1 MQTTK
6 KEQKSKPET
15 RPPLRGD
22 VQEEDEHFVPDEHL
36 GRMELVIADLKPAVI
51 EKPREGST
59 SANDP
64 PNLTHAYEVTLTVR
78 VPEQA
83 VPFLISASQKHRFF
97 MSLLRPMAAPT
108 EVKA

>member
-6 KEQKSKPET
+6 KEQKPKQET
-15 RPPLRGD
+15 RLPQWSLVKEGD
-22 VQEEDEHFVPDEHL
+22 ENFIPDEHL
-36 GRMELVIADLKPAVI
+36 GRLELVIADLKPAVI

-64 PNLTHAYEVTLTVR
+64 PNLIHAYEVTLTVR

-83 VPFLISASQKHRFF
+83 VPFLISASRDHRLF